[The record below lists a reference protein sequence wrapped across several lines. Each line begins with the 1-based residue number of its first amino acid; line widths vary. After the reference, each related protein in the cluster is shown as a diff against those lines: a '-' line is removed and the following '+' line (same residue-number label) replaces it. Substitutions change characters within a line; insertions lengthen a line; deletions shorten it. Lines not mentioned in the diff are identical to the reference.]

1 MGSSPI
7 TRSFISMRY
16 DRSYLH
22 QQGSSF
28 DSVSHKSKTGE
39 ILGGEGYVQYER
51 PENWQDHCNNT
62 LCTAQIVMVV
72 TRGAKP
78 GMLKSAIKTNW
89 KG

>member
-1 MGSSPI
+1 M
-7 TRSFISMRY
+7 
-16 DRSYLH
+16 
-22 QQGSSF
+22 
-28 DSVSHKSKTGE
+28 
-39 ILGGEGYVQYER
+39 QYER